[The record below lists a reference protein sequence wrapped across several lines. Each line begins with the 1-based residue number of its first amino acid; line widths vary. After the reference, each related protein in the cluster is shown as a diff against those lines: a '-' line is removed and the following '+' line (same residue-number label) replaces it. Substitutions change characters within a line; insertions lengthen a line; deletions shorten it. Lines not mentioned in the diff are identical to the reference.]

1 LETKTR
7 FLARMLPPTQLAHTT
22 QHSREEKLWRQ
33 RRRAPSAPSC
43 TAPVPASLPAVNSA
57 PRRLLEKKAG
67 TAHLAPARRVGEPS
81 AHALPAVLGAVSP
94 WPPTELRVCRR
105 ETVEPLSMFFDGTR
119 FYTPARAVHAV
130 CVARH
135 AAIHMH
141 PQRKGSTAGWPTW
154 FPPMSIPTD
163 AMFARLSDRLV
174 APPLVGLHAHKH
186 EASLPLCTNLSSPSL
201 SPQQSKQHGRC
212 GVTPCDTV
220 RRPSCSL
227 HRCLRSIG
235 THIPELWG

>member
-1 LETKTR
+1 MLCLHMLCQRDTSMGWVCCLSQRAWWIAGGNGMQPGFLLGCCGCWRERTVSDAEKRTGRLWSEAASSSPSSRTR
-7 FLARMLPPTQLAHTT
+7 RSAPPCNAPRVSRVRWEGFRASVQNSAVVHTT
-22 QHSREEKLWRQ
+22 
-33 RRRAPSAPSC
+33 A
-43 TAPVPASLPAVNSA
+43 
-57 PRRLLEKKAG
+57 
-67 TAHLAPARRVGEPS
+67 
-81 AHALPAVLGAVSP
+81 
-94 WPPTELRVCRR
+94 
-105 ETVEPLSMFFDGTR
+105 
-119 FYTPARAVHAV
+119 HAV